1 MRRPTYRRAAQ
12 RRGPDRRIIAA
23 VAVLIGFGGVI
34 GVTQISNAD
43 ESKTVACEAPAA
55 DAAAPAAKG
64 AATDP
69 KVTTYTDKDGDVQHK
84 GDGQLAKGE
93 KAPAPEPAQE
103 CTTGKTTVTQVN
115 GLQILADSCEDS
127 VLTPHDGFQ
136 NGNRCVSTEFG
147 EVGEQAKN
155 PTLLITDFPESV
167 RANTPFTL
175 KVSTRNLVRDRF
187 LAAGAGGYYVE
198 SSVLTGDGLVR
209 GHFHTACRMLSSTS
223 EAVDPAPVPAFF
235 VATEDK
241 KGGERP
247 DTVTIQVPG
256 LPQEG
261 TAQCASWAGDG
272 SHRVPMMQRAN
283 QTPAFDA
290 VRVTVEG
297 GGQAEEP
304 PAEEPPAEEPPADN
318 GGGDN
323 GGGDNGGGDGAGQG
337 DGDNGQGD
345 GDNGQGDGENGQGDG
360 DDGEAPNPG
369 ATATPKTETGTTPP
383 KTGTVTIPPKNGASA
398 PKPAKTTR
406 PATATRP
413 ASGGG
418 SEAGSDEAGDNE
430 TGDNGS
436 GDDADSPA
444 QGLAGKTAKPT
455 PTKKKTTEP
464 ATQVVTNDNNDDG
477 APDLQAEQNVQTGD
491 SSKLALTG
499 ANSMTII
506 LGGALLVLS
515 GLVIISATRR
525 RRAAARN

>member
-1 MRRPTYRRAAQ
+1 MRRPTNRRAAQ

-55 DAAAPAAKG
+55 DAAAPKAKG

-69 KVTTYTDKDGDVQHK
+69 KVGTYTDKDGDVQHK

-93 KAPAPEPAQE
+93 KAPEAEPARE
-103 CTTGKTTVTQVN
+103 CTTGKTKVTQVN
-115 GLQILADSCEDS
+115 GLTILANSCEDS
-127 VLTPHDGFQ
+127 DLTPHDGFQ

-147 EVGEQAKN
+147 EVGDQTKN
-155 PTLLITDFPESV
+155 PTLLITDSPKSV

-198 SSVLTGDGLVR
+198 SSVLTAEGLVR

-272 SHRVPMMQRAN
+272 SHRIPMMASVQAI
-283 QTPAFDA
+283 PAMD
-290 VRVTVEG
+290 TVEF
-297 GGQAEEP
+297 
-304 PAEEPPAEEPPADN
+304 
-318 GGGDN
+318 
-323 GGGDNGGGDGAGQG
+323 
-337 DGDNGQGD
+337 
-345 GDNGQGDGENGQGDG
+345 
-360 DDGEAPNPG
+360 
-369 ATATPKTETGTTPP
+369 
-383 KTGTVTIPPKNGASA
+383 TVT
-398 PKPAKTTR
+398 R
-406 PATATRP
+406 
-413 ASGGG
+413 
-418 SEAGSDEAGDNE
+418 
-430 TGDNGS
+430 
-436 GDDADSPA
+436 
-444 QGLAGKTAKPT
+444 
-455 PTKKKTTEP
+455 
-464 ATQVVTNDNNDDG
+464 
-477 APDLQAEQNVQTGD
+477 
-491 SSKLALTG
+491 
-499 ANSMTII
+499 
-506 LGGALLVLS
+506 
-515 GLVIISATRR
+515 
-525 RRAAARN
+525 